1 MDYGIL
7 LSSGGS
13 TSGISPITTAGTEL
27 LTWVVTSMTSLWGFI
42 IANPLLATLCSM
54 LLISF
59 AAGLFFRFARSL

>member
-1 MDYGIL
+1 MSRFGVL
-7 LSSGGS
+7 LSSGGG
-13 TSGISPITTAGTEL
+13 TGIAPITTAGTEL
-27 LTWVVTSMTSLWGFI
+27 LTWVVTSMTSLWAFI